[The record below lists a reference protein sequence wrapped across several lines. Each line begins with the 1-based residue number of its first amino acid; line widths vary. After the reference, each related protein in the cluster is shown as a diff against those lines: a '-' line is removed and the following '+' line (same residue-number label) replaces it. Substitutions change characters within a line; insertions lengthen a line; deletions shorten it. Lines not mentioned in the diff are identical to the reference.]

1 MEKIQPNAHVV
12 LDYVL
17 RDDAGRELDSSTAEG
32 CEPIAYVHGYGAVVP
47 GLEAAL
53 AGMRKGETKDVV
65 LTADEAFGERDE
77 ELVLEIDR
85 DEVPRP
91 KEVAPGDEIVAES
104 PDGDEVTLRVVE
116 VHDDSVVVDAN
127 HPLAGLTLHYSITVR
142 DVRAATDDEIAAAA
156 EHFDARS
163 GEDDA
168 GPPSA
173 TGTADAS
180 LVQLGRKKTEA

>member
-1 MEKIQPNAHVV
+1 METIQPNAHVV

-17 RDDAGRELDSSTAEG
+17 CDDTGRELDSSTAEG
-32 CEPIAYVHGYGAVVP
+32 CEPISYVHGYGAVVP

-53 AGMRKGETKDVV
+53 AGMRQGETKEVV

-104 PDGDEVTLRVVE
+104 PDGEEVTLRVVE

-127 HPLAGLTLHYSITVR
+127 HPLAGLTLHYAITVR

-156 EHFDARS
+156 EQFDERGGAE
-163 GEDDA
+163 GGAAD
-168 GPPSA
+168 
-173 TGTADAS
+173 DAS
-180 LVQLGRKKTEA
+180 LVQLGRKKTGP